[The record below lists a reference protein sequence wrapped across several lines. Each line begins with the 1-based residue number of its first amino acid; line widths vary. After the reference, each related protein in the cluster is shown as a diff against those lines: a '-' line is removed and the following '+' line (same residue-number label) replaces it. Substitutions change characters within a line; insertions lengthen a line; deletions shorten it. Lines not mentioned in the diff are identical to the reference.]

1 MNKEEFDKYVS
12 DGYTQIPVYEEF
24 VADLI
29 SPLYVFSNYFNLKNT
44 FLFESA
50 KSHEVKGRYSIM
62 SLQSLKRYNFFN
74 NEVEII
80 TKEKTERRRVPDP
93 FKYLDNLINEFNAP
107 TIKGLP
113 NFLGGLIGY
122 FSYESFNFI
131 EPKLNLHSPDIPFI
145 SICQCNEII
154 VFDNFKGTFYI
165 IVTTEQKTDDGYQ
178 SAKRRIKE
186 IKSAIY
192 SLQPSISQ
200 NINRVDKELV
210 STTNPDEKTFKSYVK
225 KIKSLIND
233 GEIMQAVL
241 SREVSF
247 KGNFNPFT
255 LYRALRLINPSPY
268 MFYMNFGDLN
278 LIGSSPEILVQNFQ
292 DKVTIRPIAGT
303 RKRGIDE
310 SEDLQN
316 KIDLI
321 GDDKEKAEHMMLVD
335 LARNDVSK
343 VSNPSTVSVDE
354 MMVVEK
360 YSHVMHMTS
369 NVIGQIKES
378 ATPIDCLKAAL
389 PAGTLS
395 GAPKIRAMEILS
407 ELENRA
413 RGIYGGCV
421 GYIGYNKSLD
431 TAIIIR
437 TALHKKDEVKVG
449 VGAGIVFDSEPQN
462 EWNETVAKLNVFLE
476 ALKYE

>member
-1 MNKEEFDKYVS
+1 M
-12 DGYTQIPVYEEF
+12 
-24 VADLI
+24 
-29 SPLYVFSNYFNLKNT
+29 
-44 FLFESA
+44 
-50 KSHEVKGRYSIM
+50 
-62 SLQSLKRYNFFN
+62 
-74 NEVEII
+74 
-80 TKEKTERRRVPDP
+80 
-93 FKYLDNLINEFNAP
+93 
-107 TIKGLP
+107 
-113 NFLGGLIGY
+113 
-122 FSYESFNFI
+122 
-131 EPKLNLHSPDIPFI
+131 
-145 SICQCNEII
+145 
-154 VFDNFKGTFYI
+154 
-165 IVTTEQKTDDGYQ
+165 
-178 SAKRRIKE
+178 
-186 IKSAIY
+186 
-192 SLQPSISQ
+192 
-200 NINRVDKELV
+200 
-210 STTNPDEKTFKSYVK
+210 
-225 KIKSLIND
+225 
-233 GEIMQAVL
+233 
-241 SREVSF
+241 
-247 KGNFNPFT
+247 
-255 LYRALRLINPSPY
+255 
-268 MFYMNFGDLN
+268 
-278 LIGSSPEILVQNFQ
+278 
-292 DKVTIRPIAGT
+292 
-303 RKRGIDE
+303 
-310 SEDLQN
+310 QN

>member
-1 MNKEEFDKYVS
+1 
-12 DGYTQIPVYEEF
+12 
-24 VADLI
+24 
-29 SPLYVFSNYFNLKNT
+29 
-44 FLFESA
+44 
-50 KSHEVKGRYSIM
+50 
-62 SLQSLKRYNFFN
+62 
-74 NEVEII
+74 
-80 TKEKTERRRVPDP
+80 
-93 FKYLDNLINEFNAP
+93 
-107 TIKGLP
+107 
-113 NFLGGLIGY
+113 
-122 FSYESFNFI
+122 
-131 EPKLNLHSPDIPFI
+131 
-145 SICQCNEII
+145 
-154 VFDNFKGTFYI
+154 
-165 IVTTEQKTDDGYQ
+165 
-178 SAKRRIKE
+178 
-186 IKSAIY
+186 
-192 SLQPSISQ
+192 
-200 NINRVDKELV
+200 
-210 STTNPDEKTFKSYVK
+210 
-225 KIKSLIND
+225 
-233 GEIMQAVL
+233 MQAVL

-354 MMVVEK
+354 MMIVEK

-369 NVIGQIKES
+369 NVIGQIKDS

>member
-1 MNKEEFDKYVS
+1 
-12 DGYTQIPVYEEF
+12 
-24 VADLI
+24 
-29 SPLYVFSNYFNLKNT
+29 
-44 FLFESA
+44 
-50 KSHEVKGRYSIM
+50 M
-62 SLQSLKRYNFFN
+62 SLQCLKRHNFFN
-74 NEVEII
+74 NEVETI
-80 TKEKTERRRVPDP
+80 TKERTEKRRVPDP

-145 SICQCNEII
+145 SICECNEII

-200 NINRVDKELV
+200 NINRVDKELI

-225 KIKSLIND
+225 NIKSLIND

-321 GDDKEKAEHMMLVD
+321 GDDKEGDFILNQLKNMKITNELIIDNQAQTITKIRIVSRNMQLIRTDFEDEFNPYILESLLNKFKSLIKKSDFVIFSDYGKGALFRIGELINICNKNNVQSLVD
-335 LARNDVSK
+335 PKQKDFDIDIANMKVDGGASNNNFLMQFQSDILNINITRPKNIETTALGAAILAGLKLKIWKDKDDLLEQYN
-343 VSNPSTVSVDE
+343 
-354 MMVVEK
+354 
-360 YSHVMHMTS
+360 
-369 NVIGQIKES
+369 
-378 ATPIDCLKAAL
+378 ID
-389 PAGTLS
+389 
-395 GAPKIRAMEILS
+395 KIFKPDIDS
-407 ELENRA
+407 
-413 RGIYGGCV
+413 
-421 GYIGYNKSLD
+421 
-431 TAIIIR
+431 IIR
-437 TALHKKDEVKVG
+437 SKYIKGWKKAIQKTKEK
-449 VGAGIVFDSEPQN
+449 
-462 EWNETVAKLNVFLE
+462 ET
-476 ALKYE
+476 